1 MESRYGVAPSM
12 TSPPPTGPSSSGVP
26 PADDA
31 PPVPAQPYTGGRIGT
46 VLAGGLVLLVLALLV
61 VTVLGRNVRAPGVV
75 LTALVTGL
83 PYLYAATAAVVFAA
97 WAAIPDRRMPP
108 ILLGILALTAGVLWG
123 PALASWPE
131 AAAGQDVRIVSWNV
145 RRLWGGPDDDGAP
158 VRCIVDTLTEAN
170 ADVLSLQEV
179 SRHDADLLA
188 RELDLTCV
196 HTDYLGHGDPVDGG
210 LAVCVRKDSP
220 WKLHSGHGARFID
233 DHPWHYVFVEV
244 AQGDRIFNVLGVHLQ
259 PYRLATG
266 GLGRASTTAERQG
279 DQSAELLRR
288 VGKFRDP
295 TILAGDFNSTRD
307 AALHVALRDPLTDAY
322 ETGGRGFGPT
332 LHLMDWLPL
341 RIDYVYVTDTFA
353 VQDAQVV
360 TRDCSDHRA
369 VITDLVLKAAPEG

>member
-1 MESRYGVAPSM
+1 M
-12 TSPPPTGPSSSGVP
+12 TSPPPNEPSSPDVP
-26 PADDA
+26 PAGDA
-31 PPVPAQPYTGGRIGT
+31 APISAPYTGGRPGQ
-46 VLAGGLVLLVLALLV
+46 VLAVALILLVVALLS
-61 VTVLGRNVRAPGVV
+61 VTVLGRNVRSPGVA
-75 LTALVTGL
+75 LTALVTLL
-83 PYLYAATAAVVFAA
+83 PYLYAGTVTVVFGA
-97 WAAIPDRRMPP
+97 WALIPDRRAPP
-108 ILLGILALTAGVLWG
+108 LLLGVLAITAGVLWG

-131 AAAGQDVRIVSWNV
+131 PAEGQDVRIVSWNV
-145 RRLWGGPDDDGAP
+145 RRLWGGADDGGAP
-158 VRCIVDTLTEAN
+158 VQCVVDTLAEAH

-179 SRHDADLLA
+179 SRHDANLLA

-196 HTDYLGHGDPVDGG
+196 HTDYLGHGDPTDGG

-244 AQGDRIFNVLGVHLQ
+244 ARDERIFNVLGVHLQ

-341 RIDYVYVTDTFA
+341 RIDYIYVTDTFA
-353 VQDAQVV
+353 VQDARVV
-360 TRDCSDHRA
+360 DRDCSDHRA
-369 VITDLVLKAAPEG
+369 VVSDLILEATPSR